1 MRPFLF
7 LLLALPLFLLTAL
20 PSFAAPQPWGLSL
33 QSPLSP
39 VAHRIHDFHDI
50 LIYVIFF
57 ITLFVLGLLL
67 YVTWRFRAS
76 KNPVPSKTSHNTML
90 EVIWTAVPVL
100 ILVAIVVP
108 SMRLLYFTDVAPD
121 TAFTVKVTG
130 HQWYW
135 QYDYPDHGGMTF
147 DSYMIE
153 EKDLKPGQ
161 KRLLDVDNPLVLP
174 VGTKIKFIL
183 TSADVIHSW
192 AMPSLAIKTD
202 TIPGRLNE
210 TWTRIEKE
218 GLYYG
223 QCSEICGVGH
233 AFMPIVIK
241 AVSPEAFDLWIQEK
255 GGKVLQK
262 AL

>member
-1 MRPFLF
+1 
-7 LLLALPLFLLTAL
+7 
-20 PSFAAPQPWGLSL
+20 
-33 QSPLSP
+33 
-39 VAHRIHDFHDI
+39 
-50 LIYVIFF
+50 
-57 ITLFVLGLLL
+57 
-67 YVTWRFRAS
+67 
-76 KNPVPSKTSHNTML
+76 
-90 EVIWTAVPVL
+90 
-100 ILVAIVVP
+100 
-108 SMRLLYFTDVAPD
+108 MRLLYFTDVAPD

-135 QYDYPDHGGMTF
+135 QYEYPDHGGVGF
-147 DSYMIE
+147 DAYMIE

-192 AMPSLAIKTD
+192 AMPALAIKTD

-210 TWTRIEKE
+210 TWTLIEKE
-218 GLYYG
+218 GTYYG

-255 GGKVLQK
+255 GGKLPSK
-262 AL
+262 TPSKDL

>member
-1 MRPFLF
+1 
-7 LLLALPLFLLTAL
+7 
-20 PSFAAPQPWGLSL
+20 
-33 QSPLSP
+33 
-39 VAHRIHDFHDI
+39 
-50 LIYVIFF
+50 
-57 ITLFVLGLLL
+57 
-67 YVTWRFRAS
+67 
-76 KNPVPSKTSHNTML
+76 
-90 EVIWTAVPVL
+90 
-100 ILVAIVVP
+100 
-108 SMRLLYFTDVAPD
+108 
-121 TAFTVKVTG
+121 VTG

-255 GGKVLQK
+255 GGKVPQK